1 MLEIVKEKYDLVVI
15 MWAATLESINQL
27 LIPKE
32 ETTGKK
38 GKEHQYTLSISQVLG
53 TLWGF
58 LLTPLPLTWYQRI
71 PN

>member
-1 MLEIVKEKYDLVVI
+1 MLEVVKEKYDLVVI

-38 GKEHQYTLSISQVLG
+38 GKEH
-53 TLWGF
+53 
-58 LLTPLPLTWYQRI
+58 
-71 PN
+71 